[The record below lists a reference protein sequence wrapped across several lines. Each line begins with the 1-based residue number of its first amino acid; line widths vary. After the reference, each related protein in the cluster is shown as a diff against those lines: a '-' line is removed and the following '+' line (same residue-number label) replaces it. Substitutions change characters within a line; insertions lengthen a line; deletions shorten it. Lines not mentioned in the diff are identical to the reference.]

1 MFDNL
6 FHRYC
11 FGRCSSELVQLVPL
25 SIIQSINQV
34 KHMYI
39 YIYIYIY
46 IYRYDNSARP
56 DKCHPYPKVITLGS
70 VSCLFT
76 CIFFLP
82 AVSMSDKHSNCLG
95 FAGTFLV
102 FGMLSWCPWLN
113 HFVPVFR
120 FLTKKNSYSHK
131 FSFDS
136 IIYSN
141 SYLECYKQHNSSEL
155 NKKLY
160 FENIWFKRL
169 SAISRDIHS
178 IWLSNFNSGTGHVQK
193 YEAGVWTFWKLQKYF
208 FCNKMIKV

>member
-1 MFDNL
+1 MFIWTGSTGST
-6 FHRYC
+6 FYY
-11 FGRCSSELVQLVPL
+11 P
-25 SIIQSINQV
+25 INQSSQTYV
-34 KHMYI
+34 YI

-46 IYRYDNSARP
+46 IYTHRYDNSARS

-113 HFVPVFR
+113 QFVPVFR

-141 SYLECYKQHNSSEL
+141 LYLECYKQHKTLEC
-155 NKKLY
+155 Y
-160 FENIWFKRL
+160 FKR
-169 SAISRDIHS
+169 HT
-178 IWLSNFNSGTGHVQK
+178 FNLIVQFQQWNRTCSK
-193 YEAGVWTFWKLQKYF
+193 
-208 FCNKMIKV
+208 I